1 MYTVLKN
8 ASYLD
13 VRSGT
18 YHTDRSIII
27 KGDKIEK
34 IADASAADG
43 MSDANIIDCTG
54 LHLLPGLIDA
64 HVHTTAITPDFA
76 ELEISSP
83 FYVAIKSTE
92 ILSGMLQRG
101 FTTVRDAGGADY
113 GLAAATLENPAM
125 GPEILFCGKALS
137 QTGGHGDVRTKGR
150 REFEGCFCCAGLGV
164 VVDGVTEV
172 RRAARDEI
180 RKGATQIKIMAS
192 GGVSSPT
199 DRIDSTQFSI
209 EEIRAI
215 VAEAEAANIYCMAH
229 AYTARAIKRLL
240 QNGVRT
246 IEHGNLLDEESCD
259 LFVETG
265 AYLVPTLITYQA
277 LANEGVASGLPA
289 SMEEKI
295 YTVLEAGNV
304 ALKMAYDKGVKML
317 YGSDLLGTMQR
328 HQLQEFSIRS
338 KVVSNIDLIRQAT
351 VNAAECFDR
360 VGSIGEILEGGLA
373 NIIAYQN
380 DPLEDINVLVNP
392 EESLQLIINRGVTVK
407 HLVTADQNA

>member
-1 MYTVLKN
+1 MYTILKN

-13 VRSGT
+13 VRSGIYQT
-18 YHTDRSIII
+18 NKSIII
-27 KGDKIEK
+27 KGDKVEK
-34 IADASAADG
+34 ITDAGGADG
-43 MSDANIIDCTG
+43 LGDAKVIDCSG
-54 LHLLPGLIDA
+54 LYLLPGLIDA

-76 ELEISSP
+76 ELEVTSP
-83 FYVAIKSTE
+83 FYIAIKSTE

-113 GLAAATLENPAM
+113 GLAATTQEDPTL

-150 REFEGCFCCAGLGV
+150 RQFEGCFCCAGLGI
-164 VVDGVTEV
+164 VVDGVSQV

-215 VAEAEAANIYCMAH
+215 VEEADAANIYCMAH

-240 QNGVRT
+240 RNGVRT
-246 IEHGNLLDEESCD
+246 IEHGNLLDEECCD

-265 AYLVPTLITYQA
+265 AYLVPTLVTYQA

-295 YTVLEAGNV
+295 YTVLEAGHV

-317 YGSDLLGTMQR
+317 YGSDLLGAMQR

-351 VNAAECFDR
+351 VNAAECFGR
-360 VGSIGEILEGGLA
+360 VGDIGEILEGGSA
-373 NIIAYQN
+373 NILAYRQ
-380 DPLEDINVLVNP
+380 DPLQDIQTLVNP
-392 EESLQLIINRGVTVK
+392 EDRLRLIINRGVTVK
-407 HLVTADQNA
+407 HLAA

>member
-8 ASYLD
+8 ATYLD
-13 VRSGT
+13 VRSGV
-18 YHTDRSIII
+18 YHRNKSIIVQ
-27 KGDKIEK
+27 DEK
-34 IADASAADG
+34 IIKIGDAGDVDDLT
-43 MSDANIIDCTG
+43 DAKVIDCTG
-54 LHLLPGLIDA
+54 LHLLPGLIDS

-76 ELEISSP
+76 ELEVTSP
-83 FYVAIKSTE
+83 FYVAIKSTD
-92 ILSGMLQRG
+92 ILSGMLHRG

-113 GLAAATLENPAM
+113 GLAATTQEDPTL

-150 REFEGCFCCAGLGV
+150 RQFEGCFCCAGLGT
-164 VVDGVTEV
+164 VVDGVPEV
-172 RRAARDEI
+172 RRATRDEI

-215 VAEAEAANIYCMAH
+215 VEEADAANIYCMAH

-240 QNGVRT
+240 LNGVRT
-246 IEHGNLLDEESCD
+246 IEHGNLLDEECCD

-304 ALKMAYDKGVKML
+304 ALKMAYDKGVNML
-317 YGSDLLGTMQR
+317 FGSDLLGTMHR

-351 VNAAECFDR
+351 VNAAECFER
-360 VGSIGEILEGGLA
+360 VGDIGEILEGSRA
-373 NIIAYQN
+373 NIVAYQD
-380 DPLEDINVLVNP
+380 DPLDDIQVLVNP
-392 EESLQLIINRGVTVK
+392 AEQLKLIINRGVTVK
-407 HLVTADQNA
+407 NQITAGPKS